1 MSSHHDVGLTHALS
15 TEEAVW
21 LLGSLAGLHRKPFD
35 AELLIKRFAPPWD
48 LPTLIEALAGL
59 GLKALPIPW
68 PDPAH
73 PHPPLPAVAFARG
86 TAPDTGGP
94 PLLVARRGD
103 GQLGVF
109 RPGDPPAELDD
120 LHTLREAVQ
129 PWLLLCAPQDPAAP
143 AGPDEDGGTQAT
155 STPEGAAAARQRQ
168 GFGFAWFI
176 PELLRHR
183 RLWRDVLL
191 ASLAIQL
198 VGLAT
203 PLFTQVIMRMDALST
218 EADLNALGTERWRKR
233 LALRRL
239 DAELAEQA
247 LRITPDDPPPL
258 AQEATAQQLANQAA
272 LASALAEERSR
283 MLKAQQELAAAQQQ
297 SQRLQA
303 VMPHFQAQE
312 TAYVQL
318 ADQGFTGQLMV
329 SDKRRE
335 RIEKEQELATQQ
347 HVIASARASTDQ
359 SVKKLEQIRA
369 EHRQRLHSERAET
382 RSQLERLEADWQKQ
396 QHRHALME
404 LRAPH
409 EGIVKELA
417 THTVGTVVQ
426 PGTVLA
432 TLVPQQAPLKVEVWV
447 SNDDIGFVRPG
458 QPVKLK
464 FAAYPFQKYGMAHG
478 EVQWVNADAQVEEPG
493 RGAAEAGHP
502 PPRYKATVTLREAE
516 LVRDD
521 RRHTL
526 TAGMQAQAE
535 ILLGQRTVM
544 EYLLSPV
551 QRAWHEAGRER

>member
-1 MSSHHDVGLTHALS
+1 
-15 TEEAVW
+15 
-21 LLGSLAGLHRKPFD
+21 
-35 AELLIKRFAPPWD
+35 
-48 LPTLIEALAGL
+48 
-59 GLKALPIPW
+59 
-68 PDPAH
+68 
-73 PHPPLPAVAFARG
+73 
-86 TAPDTGGP
+86 
-94 PLLVARRGD
+94 
-103 GQLGVF
+103 
-109 RPGDPPAELDD
+109 
-120 LHTLREAVQ
+120 
-129 PWLLLCAPQDPAAP
+129 
-143 AGPDEDGGTQAT
+143 
-155 STPEGAAAARQRQ
+155 
-168 GFGFAWFI
+168 
-176 PELLRHR
+176 
-183 RLWRDVLL
+183 
-191 ASLAIQL
+191 
-198 VGLAT
+198 
-203 PLFTQVIMRMDALST
+203 
-218 EADLNALGTERWRKR
+218 
-233 LALRRL
+233 
-239 DAELAEQA
+239 
-247 LRITPDDPPPL
+247 
-258 AQEATAQQLANQAA
+258 
-272 LASALAEERSR
+272 
-283 MLKAQQELAAAQQQ
+283 MLKARQELAAAQQQ

-303 VMPHFQAQE
+303 VMPHFHAQE
-312 TAYVQL
+312 TAYAQL

-347 HVIASARASTDQ
+347 HVIASARASIDQ

-369 EHRQRLHSERAET
+369 EHRQRLHGERADT
-382 RSQLERLEADWQKQ
+382 RSQLDRLEADWRKQ
-396 QHRHALME
+396 QHRHTLME

-478 EVQWVNADAQVEEPG
+478 EVQWVNADAQNDEPG
-493 RGAAEAGHP
+493 RSATPDGAAP
-502 PPRYKATVTLREAE
+502 PPRYKATVTLHEAA

-544 EYLLSPV
+544 QYLLSPV

>member
-1 MSSHHDVGLTHALS
+1 MKATAATRAHRSGRRSFACLAITQQEQAMTETPAASKSTSTHP
-15 TEEAVW
+15 TH
-21 LLGSLAGLHRKPFD
+21 LAF
-35 AELLIKRFAPPWD
+35 
-48 LPTLIEALAGL
+48 
-59 GLKALPIPW
+59 
-68 PDPAH
+68 
-73 PHPPLPAVAFARG
+73 HPPLIRLQQQAPSPIGRRVLWCLLALLVFLVVWASLGRLDIVAVAEG
-86 TAPDTGGP
+86 K
-94 PLLVARRGD
+94 LVPQD
-103 GQLGVF
+103 YLKI
-109 RPGDPPAELDD
+109 
-120 LHTLREAVQ
+120 VQ
-129 PWLLLCAPQDPAAP
+129 PSEAGIVSAILVREGQTVHQD
-143 AGPDEDGGTQAT
+143 Q
-155 STPEGAAAARQRQ
+155 
-168 GFGFAWFI
+168 
-176 PELLRHR
+176 
-183 RLWRDVLL
+183 VL
-191 ASLAIQL
+191 
-198 VGLAT
+198 
-203 PLFTQVIMRMDALST
+203 MRMDALSA
-218 EADLNALGTERWRKR
+218 EADLNALGTERGRKR

-258 AQEATAQQLANQAA
+258 AQEATARQQANQAA

-312 TAYVQL
+312 TAYAQL

-464 FAAYPFQKYGMAHG
+464 FAAYPFQKYGMAQG
-478 EVQWVNADAQVEEPG
+478 EVQWVNADAQTEE
-493 RGAAEAGHP
+493 AARQSAANGSTP
-502 PPRYKATVTLREAE
+502 TPRYKATVTLREAD

-521 RRHTL
+521 KRHEL

-544 EYLLSPV
+544 QYLLSPV